1 MTESAVPDDRISLDV
16 HAHIVPLREDRLA
29 AMPGVDYAPGHLLVD
44 GAAIGLDPASRPEAL
59 IAWMDQ
65 HGVERAWIS
74 IPPTLYRLQQD
85 DAAARAWADYV
96 NDGLEAVAA
105 AYPDRLA
112 PLYHLPL
119 QAPAVAVAIVRQR
132 TPPRF
137 AMAAGS
143 ASGHVM
149 LSDDAY
155 APLWA
160 ALDARA
166 AFLFLHP
173 CKGCDPRLDRFYLHN
188 LLGSPTETALAAA
201 HLAMSGIVERHTRM
215 TICLAHAGGASA
227 AVAGRL
233 ERGQFTGRPGANT
246 GAQPVRQ
253 AFRHFCVDCIAHDPA
268 ALNLAAAIHGADH
281 IYFGSDWP
289 FGMGLPDPQG
299 QLRDVDSALR
309 RQILVDNG
317 KRLLCAAADIA
328 DGKKA

>member
-1 MTESAVPDDRISLDV
+1 MTDEAGSDDRISLDV
-16 HAHIVPLREDRLA
+16 HAHIVPLREACLA
-29 AMPGVDYAPGHLLVD
+29 AMPGVECAPGRLAVD
-44 GAAIGLDPASRPEAL
+44 GVAIGLEPASRPEAL
-59 IAWMDQ
+59 VAWMDQ
-65 HGVERAWIS
+65 HRVERAWIS
-74 IPPTLYRLQQD
+74 IPPTLYRQQQD
-85 DAAARAWADYV
+85 GAAARAWADYA
-96 NDGLEAVAA
+96 NDGLDAVAS

-112 PLYHLPL
+112 PLYHLPV
-119 QAPAVAVAIVRQR
+119 QAPEVAVAIVKQR
-132 TPPRF
+132 TLPRF

-143 ASGHVM
+143 ALRQVM
-149 LSDDAY
+149 LSDEAY

-227 AVAGRL
+227 MVAGRL
-233 ERGQFTGRPGANT
+233 ERGQLTSRPGANT
-246 GAQPVRQ
+246 GALPARQ
-253 AFRHFCVDCIAHDPA
+253 AFRHFCVDCIAHDAA

-289 FGMGLPDPQG
+289 FGMGLPDPRA
-299 QLRDVDSALR
+299 QLADVDPALR
-309 RQILVDNG
+309 RQIMLDNG
-317 KRLLCAAADIA
+317 RRLLCVGTGGQ
-328 DGKKA
+328 DGGKA